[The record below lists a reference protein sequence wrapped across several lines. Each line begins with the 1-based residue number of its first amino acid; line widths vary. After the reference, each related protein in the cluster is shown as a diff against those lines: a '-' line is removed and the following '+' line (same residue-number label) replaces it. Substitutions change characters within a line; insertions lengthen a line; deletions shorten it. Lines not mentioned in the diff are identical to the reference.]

1 MAARPL
7 LQAIEQPLPK
17 PPHLI
22 VGRVRLHCG
31 DGDLPPARL
40 CRPPLASVCCAV
52 VAVAD
57 VIERLVGVGVGVG
70 VRISV
75 GVRVGVR
82 ARARARAKV
91 RVRVRARVRAR
102 VNFRV
107 RGWGWLGLGLGC
119 GLGFLV

>member
-31 DGDLPPARL
+31 GGDPPPARL

-70 VRISV
+70 
-75 GVRVGVR
+75 
-82 ARARARAKV
+82 
-91 RVRVRARVRAR
+91 ARVRCR
-102 VNFRV
+102 VSV
-107 RGWGWLGLGLGC
+107 STGTEAGSP
-119 GLGFLV
+119 

>member
-40 CRPPLASVCCAV
+40 CRPQLASVSCAV

-70 VRISV
+70 VGVRISV
-75 GVRVGVR
+75 LV
-82 ARARARAKV
+82 
-91 RVRVRARVRAR
+91 
-102 VNFRV
+102 
-107 RGWGWLGLGLGC
+107 LGLGLGL
-119 GLGFLV
+119 GLKP

>member
-40 CRPPLASVCCAV
+40 CRPPLASVRCDV
-52 VAVAD
+52 VAVAH
-57 VIERLVGVGVGVG
+57 VVERPEVKGQTG
-70 VRISV
+70 
-75 GVRVGVR
+75 
-82 ARARARAKV
+82 
-91 RVRVRARVRAR
+91 
-102 VNFRV
+102 
-107 RGWGWLGLGLGC
+107 
-119 GLGFLV
+119 